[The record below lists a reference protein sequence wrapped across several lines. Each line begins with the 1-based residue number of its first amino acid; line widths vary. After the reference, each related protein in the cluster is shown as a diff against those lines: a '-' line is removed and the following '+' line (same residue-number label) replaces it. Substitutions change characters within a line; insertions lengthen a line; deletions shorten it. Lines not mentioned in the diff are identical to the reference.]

1 MSKKKKIIIAVAIL
15 SCIILAFIGGQSFSK
30 YVSEIRGEGTAEI
43 ATWDFKV
50 NGGSEQIQAI
60 NLISTYNNETLIDNK
75 IAPGTEGSFNISID
89 GTGTDVGIDYHIKFE
104 EGGTK
109 PTNLKFIYDDY
120 EYNSISELEDK
131 LSGRINAND
140 ENKSKQFTIK
150 WKWLYE
156 TGQNDEEKARNNTQ
170 DTEDAKKLSQYSFNV
185 IVSGTQ
191 VAPQHT

>member
-1 MSKKKKIIIAVAIL
+1 MSKKKKIIITVVIL

-50 NGGSEQIQAI
+50 NGDKEQIQTI
-60 NLISTYNNETLIDNK
+60 KLGTTCNNETLVDNK

-89 GTGTDVGIDYHIKFE
+89 GTGSDVGIDYNIKFE
-104 EGGTK
+104 EGSTK
-109 PTNLKFIYDDY
+109 PTNLKFIYNDY
-120 EYNSISELEDK
+120 EYNNISELEDS

-140 ENKSKQFTIK
+140 ENKNKQFTIK

-156 TGQNDEEKARNNTQ
+156 TGQNDEEKARNNIQ
-170 DTEDAKKLSQYSFNV
+170 DTEDAKNISEYSFNV

-191 VAPQHT
+191 VAPQT